1 MEPDE
6 YSVDCLR
13 HEWAEHDRAV
23 VLRYMTH
30 GSSSRWGIQ
39 EMDAHR
45 DRDGLL
51 RWRDKRL
58 LHQGSGISYGEGCE
72 LCLEFAEKAGG
83 KVPVFATEEHIPKE
97 NWQHHF
103 LKIRDKGSMLVAQWR
118 QGDFVNNRKNRILRT
133 LKEDL

>member
-6 YSVDCLR
+6 YIVDGLR
-13 HEWAEHDRAV
+13 YEWEEHDRAV

-30 GSSSRWGIQ
+30 GSSSRWGVQ

-45 DRDGLL
+45 DKDGVL

-58 LHQGSGISYGEGCE
+58 LHQGSGISYHEGCE
-72 LCLEFAEKAGG
+72 LCLEFAEKVGA
-83 KVPVFATEEHIPKE
+83 KIPIFKTDGDK
-97 NWQHHF
+97 NQHSYT
-103 LKIRDKGSMLVAQWR
+103 KGVLIAQWR